1 MTLRTR
7 PVALVAALAL
17 GLAAC
22 PGRLENPEDFVGSTR
37 DSGAQACTLGVNA
50 VENQIIRPRCATAGC
65 HDRGQRAGGL
75 DLESPDITS
84 RVLNVRAA
92 TCNGQVLVTSGGGG
106 FFIEK
111 LDRAPRCGD
120 RMPLGSMPLA
130 SSELTCVRQWL
141 ASLRTDAGAPPDVPM
156 DIPRDTP
163 MDIVRDMVVADN
175 LPNDGRVEDAPR
187 DTTAM
192 DTPADTRPADAET
205 FDGGVDVESD
215 AQSDVTADLAVDAGI
230 DAPDAGMDAATDTP
244 PDRETPSDASPDRTT
259 PNDSDTQDVSS
270 RDAADG

>member
-7 PVALVAALAL
+7 HAALVAALAL

-22 PGRLENPEDFVGSTR
+22 PGRLDNIEDFVGSTR
-37 DSGAQACTLGVNA
+37 DSGAQTCTLGVSA
-50 VENQIIRPRCATAGC
+50 VESQIIRPRCATSGC

-75 DLESPDITS
+75 DLESPDITA
-84 RVLNVRAA
+84 RVLNVRAS

-130 SSELTCVRQWL
+130 SSELTCVRLWL
-141 ASLRTDAGAPPDVPM
+141 ASLRADAGAPPDVPM
-156 DIPRDTP
+156 DIPRDAP

-192 DTPADTRPADAET
+192 DTPGDVRPVDAET
-205 FDGGVDVESD
+205 FDGGVDAEGD
-215 AQSDVTADLAVDAGI
+215 AQSDVAADLTMDAGI
-230 DAPDAGMDAATDTP
+230 DAPDAGTDVVNDTP
-244 PDRETPSDASPDRTT
+244 LDRETSSDASPDRTT